1 MSNSKEQIDLRG
13 LSCPEPVIKAKK
25 LFDNPN
31 THRIEALVDDDI
43 CVNNMQRLARS
54 LKAKCNVE
62 DNKGYFTITLE
73 RGASVEAK
81 QTPHTH
87 TSPIASQTA
96 QPSSG
101 VGTVIFLAKDMFGE
115 GDPDF
120 SKTLVNLFLQTVFDS
135 GLRPRAILLANS
147 GVRLMAKNS
156 QALKVLNDFKND
168 GCEVLACGLCVEF
181 YKLKEEIP
189 HEQITNMFAICE
201 YLFAADKVIQP

>member
-1 MSNSKEQIDLRG
+1 MNNPKEQIDLRG

-31 THRIEALVDDDI
+31 THRIEALVDDDV

-54 LKAKCNVE
+54 LKANCNVE

-73 RGASVEAK
+73 RGTSAEAK
-81 QTPHTH
+81 QPPHVH
-87 TSPIASQTA
+87 
-96 QPSSG
+96 PSSVQSPTTVQPGG
-101 VGTVIFLAKDMFGE
+101 VGTVIFLSKDAFGE

-156 QALKVLNDFKND
+156 QVLKVLTDFQQD

-181 YKLKEEIP
+181 YKLKDEIP
-189 HEQITNMFAICE
+189 HAQITNMFAICE
-201 YLFAADKVIQP
+201 YLFAADKIIQP